1 MKNQVKNQ
9 FFLWWTCQSVVKP
22 SYAKR
27 PRRSQ
32 KAKARPWCQGGSNPV
47 CCCILLLT
55 IYDFYCLVHLWRV
68 NAVTPFWDEHDD
80 SRRDMWLPIKGLKG
94 SFIGGIP
101 NANPLAGQFFCW
113 WGFAV
118 PECHRQAHKA
128 GPGKQHGSHSSTM
141 DHPLVWVMEGQATP
155 TSQPSS
161 VKLSK
166 NEYPWLI
173 SHFNTHLSTHT
184 SMLLMKLLFV
194 HSWEV
199 QDLRNLFSTTSIWV
213 NSKIQRVSWWLQGLV
228 SIHLAACP

>member
-1 MKNQVKNQ
+1 MT
-9 FFLWWTCQSVVKP
+9 LW
-22 SYAKR
+22 
-27 PRRSQ
+27 
-32 KAKARPWCQGGSNPV
+32 
-47 CCCILLLT
+47 LLLLGS
-55 IYDFYCLVHLWRV
+55 FCSGWML
-68 NAVTPFWDEHDD
+68 DD
-80 SRRDMWLPIKGLKG
+80 SWWDMWLPIKGLKG

-101 NANPLAGQFFCW
+101 NANPLAGHFFFSW
-113 WGFAV
+113 WRFAV

-141 DHPLVWVMEGQATP
+141 DHPLVWVTKGQATP

-199 QDLRNLFSTTSIWV
+199 QDLRNLFLSTLPFEQFQKFNLFHDDFKASFPFIWPHV
-213 NSKIQRVSWWLQGLV
+213 LRPTGITCSR
-228 SIHLAACP
+228 ACCKTLGKAPRIEDHSGFFPHI